1 LIVEGYAVYTRIP
14 ASVKEEAPSVSIVVF
29 PAIRKGLFVAG
40 QLQHLRVRVFPPDT
54 PAVMRSIKV
63 RDG

>member
-1 LIVEGYAVYTRIP
+1 MRLIVPDLFIP
-14 ASVKEEAPSVSIVVF
+14 ARS
-29 PAIRKGLFVAG
+29 G
-40 QLQHLRVRVFPPDT
+40 VFPPDT